1 MERYSAQPV
10 FSLPVRRKS
19 RLVVLDMSTAGR
31 FPAFLPS
38 WEEGKVMNVVQVIA
52 HGQGSVV
59 RIPPDLLLPGMP
71 PPATPADLLN
81 FTLTLVDE
89 HNVKLIT
96 ELPFMSIA
104 QPANAANVV
113 RAKFFDR
120 LPVSLERSYVQNNS
134 GVKPTVVLE
143 FVYE

>member
-1 MERYSAQPV
+1 MRYATEPI
-10 FSLPVRRKS
+10 FSLPIRRKS
-19 RLVVLDMSTAGR
+19 RMVVLDMSLSGT
-31 FPAFLPS
+31 FPTFLPS

-59 RIPPDLLLPGMP
+59 RIPPDLIQRPAMP
-71 PPATPADLLN
+71 PPPTPAMLLD

-89 HNVKLIT
+89 NNVKLIT

-113 RAKFFDR
+113 RAKMFDR
-120 LPVSLERSYVQNNS
+120 LPVSLERSYVQNNGAS
-134 GVKPTVVLE
+134 KPTVVLE